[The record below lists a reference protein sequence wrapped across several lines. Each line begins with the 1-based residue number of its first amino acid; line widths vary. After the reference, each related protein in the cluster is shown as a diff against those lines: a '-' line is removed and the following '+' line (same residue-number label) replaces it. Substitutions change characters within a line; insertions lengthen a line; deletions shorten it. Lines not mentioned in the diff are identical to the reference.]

1 MTLRKKILLRS
12 KQTMK
17 MVPKKKNITKN
28 TTQDTTENNTYE
40 DDIQFS

>member
-1 MTLRKKILLRS
+1 
-12 KQTMK
+12 MK